1 MQVSTILDQIDNGDI
16 ALPEFQRGY
25 VWNREQVRGLF
36 TSLYRGYPVG
46 GFMTWTT
53 PAGSASSRADSARS
67 DGNVRLLLDG
77 QQRATSL
84 YGVIR
89 GHKPPFFEGRGD
101 AFSGLHFNV
110 EDELFEFYAP
120 VKMGDN
126 PLWVD
131 VTAVMQDLGPFIAKM
146 HVVAPEKLTTYLER
160 LQRVNNIRNREVHID
175 EVTGADKTIDV
186 VVDIFNRVNSGGTKL
201 SKGDLA
207 LAKVCAV
214 WPEARSRMN
223 EMRDRWAQNGFHFS
237 LDWVLRN
244 VNAIVTGEARFIALA
259 EVPIERFQEGLVE
272 AENHINH
279 LLDMVGSYLGIDH
292 DRVLMGRYAFP
303 IMCRYLH
310 NVNKRNL
317 SPAERG
323 RLLRWYIHAGMWGR
337 FAGSTETVL
346 NQDLS
351 AVDETGLD
359 GLEANLTRWR
369 GDLRVRPSDFE
380 GYSVGA
386 RFYPV
391 LYLMT
396 RTQNARDFGDG
407 IVLSKGL
414 LGRNSAL
421 EVHHIFPRALLYRHG
436 YDRAEVNAVAN
447 FCFLTKGTNISI
459 SDRDPAEYFDA
470 VEATAPG
477 ALQSQWIPLEP
488 ELRLVENYRDFLAR
502 RRELLAASIND
513 FLDELSHEVPEE
525 LTPSGA
531 AHFEAEADPRSAELA
546 QLFADLEHE
555 GFAPPEADVEVTHP
569 ETGEL
574 LAVAEAFWPRGLQ
587 EGLGDPVVL
596 ELDPEAAELEGLSVL
611 GYKVFTT
618 IGSLREYVERMEL
631 PEENA
636 ERD

>member
-53 PAGSASSRADSARS
+53 AAASADSRGSSARA

-89 GHKPPFFEGRGD
+89 GRKPPFFEGRDD

-110 EDELFEFYAP
+110 EDEVFEFYAP
-120 VKMGDN
+120 VKMSEN

-146 HVVAPEKLTTYLER
+146 HEVAPDRLSLYLER

-207 LAKVCAV
+207 LAKICAV
-214 WPEARSRMN
+214 WPEARIRMN
-223 EMRDRWAQNGFHFS
+223 EMRTRWANHGFHFS

-244 VNAIVTGEARFIALA
+244 VNAIVTGEAKFAALA
-259 EVPIERFQEGLVE
+259 DVPIARFQQGLQE
-272 AENHINH
+272 AEDHVSH
-279 LLDMVGSYLGIDH
+279 LLDIVGSYLGIDH

-303 IMCRYLH
+303 VMCRYLH
-310 NVNKRNL
+310 NIGNRVL
-317 SPAERG
+317 SAADRG
-323 RLLRWYIHAGMWGR
+323 RLLRWYIQAGMWGR

-351 AVDETGLD
+351 AVDEGGMD
-359 GLEANLTRWR
+359 MLEANLARWR

-391 LYLMT
+391 LYLMS

-421 EVHHIFPRALLYRHG
+421 EVHHIFPKALLYRNG
-436 YDRAEVNAVAN
+436 YHRAEVNAVAN

-459 SDRDPAEYFDA
+459 SDRDPAEYFDE
-470 VEATAPG
+470 VEETAPG
-477 ALQSQWIPLEP
+477 ALASQWIPLEP
-488 ELRLVENYRDFLAR
+488 ELRRVENYRDFLSA
-502 RRELLAASIND
+502 RRELLAASINR
-513 FLDELSHEVPEE
+513 FLDELSYDVPEE
-525 LTPSGA
+525 LTPAGA
-531 AHFEAEADPRSAELA
+531 AHYDDETDDREASILSLVEY
-546 QLFADLEHE
+546 LEGE
-555 GFAPPEADVEVTHP
+555 GFARPEFDVEVSHP
-569 ETGEL
+569 ETGQI
-574 LAVAEAFWPRGLQ
+574 LAVAEAYWPRGLQ
-587 EGLGDPVVL
+587 EGLGDPIVL
-596 ELDPEAAELEGLSVL
+596 ELDPEAAELEALSIL

-618 IGSLREYVERMEL
+618 VESLREFVDRMDEAD
-631 PEENA
+631 E
-636 ERD
+636 